1 MNGAGDL
8 VVQIA
13 RLLDQLGIPYAVG
26 GALALAAHGVP
37 RATYDVDMNIGVE
50 GTTFFSDE
58 VLRHLQ
64 EKCGIA
70 FGETQEQL
78 LAKSEE
84 TGFIQGASGMIKVD
98 LFFPNID
105 YLREVVE
112 KALPLPLYGETINV
126 IGPDD
131 LIVMKSI
138 FGRDKD
144 FVDIQ
149 SLARYGP
156 NPIDMTYISEKVRV
170 IMHANDAERR
180 LGLLEHHINKGIA
193 ERQTAHRTLDLGP

>member
-13 RLLDQLGIPYAVG
+13 RLLDQMGIPYAVG

-58 VLRHLQ
+58 LLHGLE
-64 EKCGIA
+64 EKCGVA
-70 FGETQEQL
+70 FSETQEQL

-98 LFFPNID
+98 LFFPNIG

-112 KALPLPLYGETINV
+112 KALRLPLYGETINV
-126 IGPDD
+126 IGSDD

-156 NPIDMTYISEKVRV
+156 NPIDMEYISQKVGI
-170 IMHANDAERR
+170 IMHPNDAEER
-180 LGLLEHHINKGIA
+180 LRLLEHHVNKGMG
-193 ERQTAHRTLDLGP
+193 EKRTVHRTLDLD

>member
-13 RLLDQLGIPYAVG
+13 RLLDQKRIPYAVG

-58 VLRHLQ
+58 VLRGLE

-70 FGETQEQL
+70 FSETQEQL

-126 IGPDD
+126 IGSDD

-144 FVDIQ
+144 FVDIH
-149 SLARYGP
+149 SLARYGT
-156 NPIDMTYISEKVRV
+156 NRIDMEYISEKVRI
-170 IMHANDAERR
+170 IMHPNDAVRR
-180 LGLLEHHINKGIA
+180 LGLLEHYVNKGMK
-193 ERQTAHRTLDLGP
+193 EKQTVHRALDLDP